1 MQINEHL
8 KSSVDYALMR
18 NPDMNHQKVTIEK
31 EIFHQDILRA
41 IRTLDVYDSLSFMG
55 GTCLRLCYGATR
67 LSEDL
72 DFASDTDFSEA
83 EALEMSD
90 CLKKA
95 IEGKYGTSVDV
106 KKPIKETDTDTWKI
120 SIVTHPENSVMPR
133 QRIHVDICRYP
144 AIRRE
149 MKRVSDPYG
158 LGNPTLF
165 IHAESLQEILCDK
178 LLAFGERHKIKNRDL
193 WDLVYLAGRNVKLD
207 DELFRLK
214 VLVHRVSFES
224 LVEHIQRRLED
235 IRSNGLPADF
245 QNEMCRF
252 VRSSEWQKSSLSGS
266 EAPLVVDSVI
276 SDYMARYL

>member
-1 MQINEHL
+1 MPMPEAL
-8 KSSVDYALMR
+8 KIYTEKAIEM
-18 NPDMNHQKVTIEK
+18 NPELKNQGLTVEK

-41 IRTLDVYDSLSFMG
+41 IKTLDVYDSLSFMG
-55 GTCLRLCYGATR
+55 GTCLRLCYGSTR

-72 DFASDTDFSEA
+72 DFASDTDFSES
-83 EALEMSD
+83 EAIEMSD

-95 IEGKYGTSVDV
+95 IEEKYAMEVDV

-120 SIVTHPENSVMPR
+120 SIVTHPESKSIPR

-149 MKRVSDPYG
+149 MKRVLDPYG

-178 LLAFGERHKIKNRDL
+178 LIAFSERQKIKNRDL

-214 VLVHRVSFES
+214 ALVHRVPFEL
-224 LVEHIQRRLED
+224 LVEHIQRRLVE
-235 IRSNGLPADF
+235 IRTNGLPVDF
-245 QNEMCRF
+245 TVEMSRF
-252 VRSSEWQKSSLSGS
+252 VRASEWQMSPLSGS
-266 EAPLVVDSVI
+266 EAPFVVDSVI